1 MLKHIY
7 RLLIISSF
15 LILAHQSAGARDVF
29 YKSIASAENIQSAI
43 TIIYA
48 EPRGY
53 VWFGTSDGLVRFDN
67 FSFRTY
73 SSHSKDSSIPG
84 DHIYQICEDSQH
96 NIWVLTDNG
105 TAMYNPVTD
114 SFEPVRFDSGITDDS
129 IASRTF
135 FCTSQFDGGFYAGS
149 VNCLYRYD
157 MSEGVAKIEKSF
169 ETDEPFSIDAIFYD
183 SNRNLMLLNKAQG
196 FLIYNPM
203 SGQVTRPDIDIKDNH
218 CAFIDSH
225 GRIWRSQF
233 NKGLECYSST
243 GSKIAAYTSENS
255 KLSSNIIF
263 DIAERN
269 GEIWVSTDGGGICII
284 EPVSGS
290 FRILSHG
297 THQICNLPDN
307 SITALHCAL
316 NGDVWA
322 ARSKGGVILLRE
334 MYMRSF
340 YVRPSGIRSDNTSD
354 KINCIAST
362 PDGMVWL
369 GTHGS
374 GLLRF
379 RPEDESIYSFAQTEK
394 MEVASM
400 VCLDNG
406 NLLFVSYGD
415 GLYEFNPKNGNV
427 SSFFFK
433 DEGFEN
439 YLRYSGRQAT
449 LAKDGQGNI
458 LILANKAFVYD
469 QKNHKV
475 TEPTLTLPH
484 DPKHIIL
491 PVSGSAGKYFVCQ
504 DNVTSWDG
512 HKMQIE
518 LVYQAE
524 EGCRL
529 NGAAMDSDGI
539 IWIAS
544 NEGLIQLEPQ
554 TGEGKLINS
563 SLLTS
568 ANSVVCSKNGIVWIG
583 TGSNLFAYLPKKSS
597 FVQFD
602 DIDGVFDN
610 SFDSQA
616 VLNLG
621 DKYIMG
627 GSNGFTIIDPSQSF
641 DNIDIPEFVLSDF
654 LIDGQRVNTSAKIVV
669 PYNYKNI
676 QANILVKEDNIL
688 RSKSFKFKISGPRSD
703 IEITSASPSFQM
715 GFSIPGKYNVFASC
729 TLRDGSWSNYEMV
742 GSYFVSSP
750 WYLSWWFILSMFGI
764 LLLIVLAV
772 SRFQE
777 AINSEKQKAQ
787 STEDHVKFLLNVSHE
802 LKTPLT
808 LIISPLGRVISET
821 DPSDPHYGKLKNI
834 YRQAQRMKTLI
845 LTVLS
850 AHKIQEGSAVLDAE
864 PTDYNAW
871 VKGITENFRDEA
883 EVHNIDLKYD
893 IQDNVGIVDID
904 GQKLENVLTN
914 IMINAFKH
922 SPSDTELI
930 VGTRLSVDGKTCRVY
945 VKDRGPGLEGVDGEK
960 LFSRYYQG
968 VTEKTGSGMGLAY
981 AKTIV
986 DLHKGTIAAQNNTDG
1001 AGATFYFDVPVTQ
1014 R

>member
-43 TIIYA
+43 TVIYA

-243 GSKIAAYTSENS
+243 GSRIAAYTSENS

-263 DIAERN
+263 DIAER
-269 GEIWVSTDGGGICII
+269 
-284 EPVSGS
+284 
-290 FRILSHG
+290 
-297 THQICNLPDN
+297 
-307 SITALHCAL
+307 

-484 DPKHIIL
+484 DPKHTIL

-512 HKMQIE
+512 Q
-518 LVYQAE
+518 Q
-524 EGCRL
+524 
-529 NGAAMDSDGI
+529 
-539 IWIAS
+539 
-544 NEGLIQLEPQ
+544 
-554 TGEGKLINS
+554 
-563 SLLTS
+563 SL
-568 ANSVVCSKNGIVWIG
+568 C
-583 TGSNLFAYLPKKSS
+583 LP
-597 FVQFD
+597 
-602 DIDGVFDN
+602 
-610 SFDSQA
+610 
-616 VLNLG
+616 
-621 DKYIMG
+621 
-627 GSNGFTIIDPSQSF
+627 
-641 DNIDIPEFVLSDF
+641 PE
-654 LIDGQRVNTSAKIVV
+654 K
-669 PYNYKNI
+669 
-676 QANILVKEDNIL
+676 
-688 RSKSFKFKISGPRSD
+688 
-703 IEITSASPSFQM
+703 
-715 GFSIPGKYNVFASC
+715 
-729 TLRDGSWSNYEMV
+729 
-742 GSYFVSSP
+742 
-750 WYLSWWFILSMFGI
+750 
-764 LLLIVLAV
+764 
-772 SRFQE
+772 
-777 AINSEKQKAQ
+777 
-787 STEDHVKFLLNVSHE
+787 VKF
-802 LKTPLT
+802 
-808 LIISPLGRVISET
+808 R
-821 DPSDPHYGKLKNI
+821 
-834 YRQAQRMKTLI
+834 
-845 LTVLS
+845 
-850 AHKIQEGSAVLDAE
+850 
-864 PTDYNAW
+864 
-871 VKGITENFRDEA
+871 
-883 EVHNIDLKYD
+883 
-893 IQDNVGIVDID
+893 
-904 GQKLENVLTN
+904 
-914 IMINAFKH
+914 
-922 SPSDTELI
+922 
-930 VGTRLSVDGKTCRVY
+930 SVR
-945 VKDRGPGLEGVDGEK
+945 
-960 LFSRYYQG
+960 
-968 VTEKTGSGMGLAY
+968 
-981 AKTIV
+981 
-986 DLHKGTIAAQNNTDG
+986 
-1001 AGATFYFDVPVTQ
+1001 
-1014 R
+1014 

>member
-1 MLKHIY
+1 
-7 RLLIISSF
+7 
-15 LILAHQSAGARDVF
+15 
-29 YKSIASAENIQSAI
+29 
-43 TIIYA
+43 
-48 EPRGY
+48 
-53 VWFGTSDGLVRFDN
+53 
-67 FSFRTY
+67 
-73 SSHSKDSSIPG
+73 
-84 DHIYQICEDSQH
+84 
-96 NIWVLTDNG
+96 
-105 TAMYNPVTD
+105 
-114 SFEPVRFDSGITDDS
+114 
-129 IASRTF
+129 
-135 FCTSQFDGGFYAGS
+135 
-149 VNCLYRYD
+149 
-157 MSEGVAKIEKSF
+157 
-169 ETDEPFSIDAIFYD
+169 
-183 SNRNLMLLNKAQG
+183 
-196 FLIYNPM
+196 
-203 SGQVTRPDIDIKDNH
+203 
-218 CAFIDSH
+218 
-225 GRIWRSQF
+225 
-233 NKGLECYSST
+233 
-243 GSKIAAYTSENS
+243 
-255 KLSSNIIF
+255 
-263 DIAERN
+263 
-269 GEIWVSTDGGGICII
+269 
-284 EPVSGS
+284 
-290 FRILSHG
+290 
-297 THQICNLPDN
+297 
-307 SITALHCAL
+307 
-316 NGDVWA
+316 
-322 ARSKGGVILLRE
+322 
-334 MYMRSF
+334 
-340 YVRPSGIRSDNTSD
+340 
-354 KINCIAST
+354 
-362 PDGMVWL
+362 
-369 GTHGS
+369 
-374 GLLRF
+374 
-379 RPEDESIYSFAQTEK
+379 
-394 MEVASM
+394 
-400 VCLDNG
+400 
-406 NLLFVSYGD
+406 
-415 GLYEFNPKNGNV
+415 
-427 SSFFFK
+427 
-433 DEGFEN
+433 
-439 YLRYSGRQAT
+439 
-449 LAKDGQGNI
+449 
-458 LILANKAFVYD
+458 
-469 QKNHKV
+469 
-475 TEPTLTLPH
+475 
-484 DPKHIIL
+484 
-491 PVSGSAGKYFVCQ
+491 
-504 DNVTSWDG
+504 
-512 HKMQIE
+512 
-518 LVYQAE
+518 
-524 EGCRL
+524 
-529 NGAAMDSDGI
+529 
-539 IWIAS
+539 
-544 NEGLIQLEPQ
+544 
-554 TGEGKLINS
+554 
-563 SLLTS
+563 
-568 ANSVVCSKNGIVWIG
+568 
-583 TGSNLFAYLPKKSS
+583 
-597 FVQFD
+597 
-602 DIDGVFDN
+602 
-610 SFDSQA
+610 
-616 VLNLG
+616 
-621 DKYIMG
+621 MG

-742 GSYFVSSP
+742 GIYFVSSP

-930 VGTRLSVDGKTCRVY
+930 VGTRLSADGKTCRVY